1 MFAGKLNVSVL
12 DAAAIG
18 ISVVTGDF
26 STAGSTMFLLRV
38 GDAPEDYI
46 KVRPQHELIYSL
58 LNIPEQASWLEG
70 NSKEIVSSSD
80 LAIGDVAVASY
91 RNACMCRWCCEKH
104 SPG

>member
-26 STAGSTMFLLRV
+26 STAGSRMFLLRV
-38 GDAPEDYI
+38 GDAPEDYYI

-58 LNIPEQASWLEG
+58 LDIPEQASWLEG
-70 NSKEIVSSSD
+70 NSEELVSSSD
-80 LAIGDVAVASY
+80 LAIGDVAVVSY
-91 RNACMCRWCCEKH
+91 RNACMCR
-104 SPG
+104 